1 MPKKSLLEYRIEEV
15 ENRYKDLD
23 VKVDLILSNHLPHI
37 QESISRLVTRV
48 NVASIIQVG
57 SALAVIG
64 SVIALVNGAK

>member
-64 SVIALVNGAK
+64 SVIALVRG